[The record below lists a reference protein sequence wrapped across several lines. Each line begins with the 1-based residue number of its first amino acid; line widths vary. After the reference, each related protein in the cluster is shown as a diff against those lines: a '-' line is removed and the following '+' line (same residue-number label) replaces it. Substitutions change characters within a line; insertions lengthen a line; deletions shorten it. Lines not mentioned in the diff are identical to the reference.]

1 MREQMARIHVDRP
14 DKLGRIEI
22 LGYTIQRP
30 NARAHD
36 KLAASMRG
44 RSAMT
49 NASKPSWIVRIPTP
63 LWLLGM
69 IGLALLVDWSI
80 QLPAI
85 VRYQPAGILLIVA
98 GLTLS
103 MWARVTFKQNSAEIY
118 PWAEAHSALVTSGPF
133 RFSRN
138 PMYLGIWVI
147 GVGAAL
153 VAGTW
158 LMWLVPVSLFVLD
171 NFVII
176 PFEERSMERT
186 FGDAY
191 RAYRANVRRWI

>member
-1 MREQMARIHVDRP
+1 MTD
-14 DKLGRIEI
+14 
-22 LGYTIQRP
+22 
-30 NARAHD
+30 
-36 KLAASMRG
+36 AS
-44 RSAMT
+44 T
-49 NASKPSWIVRIPTP
+49 PSWIVRIPTP

-69 IGLALLVDWSI
+69 IVMALLVDSSM

-85 VRYQPAGILLIVA
+85 VQHRPVGIGLIVA
-98 GLTLS
+98 GFAFS
-103 MWARVTFKQNSAEIY
+103 AWARLTFKSNSAEIY
-118 PWAEAHSALVTSGPF
+118 PWSEAHSALVTSGPF

-138 PMYLGIWVI
+138 PMYLGLLVI

-158 LMWLVPVSLFVLD
+158 LMWLVPVLLFMLD
-171 NFVII
+171 NFVIV

-191 RAYRANVRRWI
+191 RAYRARVRRWI